1 MPPIGRKLLGIAAL
15 AFALRLAARFY
26 SGEADFWANGYGFF
40 FELARNL
47 AAGNGLAFDGGP
59 PTAFRVPLYPAFLSA
74 VTLGHQAFLSVVFWQ
89 SLIGAG
95 TVLCTA
101 LIAREILGR
110 SAAVLA
116 AVITAVYPY
125 YVVHDTALQETS
137 LYTFVTALRCCCFC
151 RCGERAP

>member
-1 MPPIGRKLLGIAAL
+1 
-15 AFALRLAARFY
+15 
-26 SGEADFWANGYGFF
+26 
-40 FELARNL
+40 
-47 AAGNGLAFDGGP
+47 P

-137 LYTFVTALRCCCFC
+137 LYTFVTALAVLLLLQVRRTGSMTIAACAGFAL
-151 RCGERAP
+151 GTV